1 MVQLQLLLLVL
12 LVSVGSTAR
21 SQSVGSVPSGSTP
34 KATAQNAAD
43 AQAVTKP
50 LTYRSPF
57 TAYQADKIEETR
69 SWREVNDRVGSI
81 GGWRVYAREAQ
92 APQSTPPAIDKAAP
106 APRN

>member
-1 MVQLQLLLLVL
+1 MVQLQLLLVL
-12 LVSVGSTAR
+12 LLSIGSSAR
-21 SQSVGSVPSGSTP
+21 SQTTGSLPAGSTP

-43 AQAVTKP
+43 PQAVTQP
-50 LTYRSPF
+50 LAYRSPF
-57 TAYQADKIEETR
+57 AAYQTDKIDEPG

-92 APQSTPPAIDKAAP
+92 APQSTLPALDKPVP